1 MPTGYIETVN
11 PATGEKIES
20 YKLQSIEDVVRVA
33 RRARESFYSKWSK
46 LPVSERG
53 EYLRS
58 LAKALRSKKTDYS
71 KLMTYE
77 MGKPIMQSEA
87 EVEKCA
93 WAAELYAEK
102 AEGWLEDEFSKTD
115 SKSSYVTY
123 QPLGVILSIMPW
135 NFPFWQAFRFA
146 IPALAAGNTS
156 ILRHASICTGSG
168 LAIQEA
174 FEIAGFPEGV
184 FTTVITDHSTVAQLI
199 ESDPVAGVSL
209 TGSVEA
215 GQRVGEVAAKSLK
228 KCVLELGGS
237 DPFIVLGD
245 ADIDAA
251 AKTGAE
257 ARLLNSG
264 QSCICAKRFIVEES
278 VAGEFAEKF
287 VSEFQRK
294 KTGDPMDRST
304 DVGPLSSKQA
314 VESIDL
320 QVRDAIA
327 KQCRVLIGGRARDGP
342 GAFYEPTVLDRVGT
356 SMKVLSEEVFGPV
369 APVLQVANEDEA
381 IKIANDSEF
390 GLGASLWTSDLEK
403 AKKLAKRIESG
414 MVFINSLVKSD
425 PRMPF
430 GGVKKSGIGR
440 ELSKFGLKEFVNV
453 KSVNIY
459 ETQVARK
466 MEEPRK
472 IRSE

>member
-1 MPTGYIETVN
+1 MPSGSIETVN
-11 PATGEKIES
+11 PATGEKLAS
-20 YKLQSIEDVVRVA
+20 YELQTIEDVVGVA
-33 RRARESFYSKWSK
+33 KRAKQIFYSKWSN
-46 LPVSERG
+46 LSISERCD
-53 EYLRS
+53 YLRS
-58 LAKALRSKKTDYS
+58 LAKALRSKKSDYA
-71 KLMTYE
+71 KLMTCE
-77 MGKPIMQSEA
+77 VGKPIVQSEG

-93 WAAELYAEK
+93 WAAEVYAEK
-102 AEGWLEDEFSKTD
+102 AEGWLEDEFTKTD
-115 SKSSYVTY
+115 SKLSYVTY

-146 IPALAAGNTS
+146 IPALAAGNTL

-174 FEIAGFPEGV
+174 FEIAGFPGGA
-184 FTTVITDHSTVAQLI
+184 FTTVITDHATVTKLI
-199 ESDPVAGVSL
+199 ESDPIAGVSL

-215 GQRVGEVAAKSLK
+215 GQRVGEVAARSLK

-245 ADIDAA
+245 ADVEAA

-257 ARLLNSG
+257 ARLVNSG

-278 VAGEFAEKF
+278 IAEEFTEKF
-287 VSEFQRK
+287 VSEFQKK

-314 VESIDL
+314 VLSIDI
-320 QVRDAIA
+320 QVKDAIA
-327 KQCRVLIGGRARDGP
+327 KQSRVLIGGRSRDGP

-369 APVLQVANEDEA
+369 APVLQVANADEA

-390 GLGASLWTSDLEK
+390 GLGASLWTSDLER
-403 AKKLAKRIESG
+403 AKKFARRIESG
-414 MVFINSLVKSD
+414 MVFVNALVKSD

-440 ELSKFGLKEFVNV
+440 ELSKFGLKEFVNI

-459 ETQVARK
+459 ETQTARK
-466 MEEPRK
+466 LEEPQK
-472 IRSE
+472 VLSE